1 MLDFRMDTFL
11 VVCKYMNFTRA
22 ARHLHI
28 TQPAVSQHIH
38 FIEKEY
44 GIQLFSFQGKK
55 MFLTTE
61 GQKLLEAATTMKHDD
76 MALRRMF
83 MESRNGTRQLLF
95 GVTLTIGE
103 CVIGKYLASYIR
115 RYPGTKIRLSIA
127 NTEELLGKLD
137 DGSIDFALVEGF
149 FAKKDYDSRLFRKER
164 YLGVCAPGF
173 LPDRTNA
180 YTFEDLL
187 PCTLITREKGSGT
200 REMLERALAER
211 GFQIRDFANVV
222 EISNSNAIKMM
233 AEGGGGIAFLYEAAV
248 RRELS
253 QGTLCQLN
261 LEDFPRYHDFTF
273 IWRKNSL
280 FAEQYMELLDQMAKE

>member
-61 GQKLLEAATTMKHDD
+61 GQRLLEAATTMKHDD

-83 MESRNGTRQLLF
+83 MENRNGTRQLLF

-103 CVIGKYLASYIR
+103 CVIGK
-115 RYPGTKIRLSIA
+115 
-127 NTEELLGKLD
+127 
-137 DGSIDFALVEGF
+137 
-149 FAKKDYDSRLFRKER
+149 
-164 YLGVCAPGF
+164 
-173 LPDRTNA
+173 
-180 YTFEDLL
+180 
-187 PCTLITREKGSGT
+187 
-200 REMLERALAER
+200 
-211 GFQIRDFANVV
+211 
-222 EISNSNAIKMM
+222 
-233 AEGGGGIAFLYEAAV
+233 
-248 RRELS
+248 
-253 QGTLCQLN
+253 
-261 LEDFPRYHDFTF
+261 
-273 IWRKNSL
+273 
-280 FAEQYMELLDQMAKE
+280 